1 MKKNKTKIVIEITMY
16 TSVKLSRHVVFRI
29 TIEFKFKNSDHKVL
43 SNTIPT
49 KKIPKILFVNP
60 DLVI

>member
-1 MKKNKTKIVIEITMY
+1 MY

-43 SNTIPT
+43 SNTIPM